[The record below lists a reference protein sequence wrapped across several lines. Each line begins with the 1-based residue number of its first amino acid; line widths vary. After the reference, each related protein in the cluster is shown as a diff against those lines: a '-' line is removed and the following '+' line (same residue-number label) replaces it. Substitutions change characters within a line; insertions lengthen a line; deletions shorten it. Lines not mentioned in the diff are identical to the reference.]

1 MVLGKNIKIKVK
13 VKVVILKTLPPSLE
27 QAGSVL
33 LPMVDYSLGGDGGG
47 DFLTSFS
54 ATSIRSSTLP
64 MRVRTSSVFCSMRF
78 IILSEGESQLLEL
91 LPHGTSVLEIGRAHV

>member
-1 MVLGKNIKIKVK
+1 MITSLLNGTRQKYKDESK

-47 DFLTSFS
+47 DQGSCIKFFHQKGFP
-54 ATSIRSSTLP
+54 STKDDLVSRVLMPAAKP
-64 MRVRTSSVFCSMRF
+64 M
-78 IILSEGESQLLEL
+78 
-91 LPHGTSVLEIGRAHV
+91 

>member
-1 MVLGKNIKIKVK
+1 MITSLLNGTRQKYKDESK

-47 DFLTSFS
+47 D
-54 ATSIRSSTLP
+54 
-64 MRVRTSSVFCSMRF
+64 
-78 IILSEGESQLLEL
+78 
-91 LPHGTSVLEIGRAHV
+91 

>member
-1 MVLGKNIKIKVK
+1 MVLGKNIKMKVK

-47 DFLTSFS
+47 AFLMSFLAIS
-54 ATSIRSSTLP
+54 NKSST
-64 MRVRTSSVFCSMRF
+64 
-78 IILSEGESQLLEL
+78 
-91 LPHGTSVLEIGRAHV
+91 

>member
-27 QAGSVL
+27 QARSVL

-47 DFLTSFS
+47 D
-54 ATSIRSSTLP
+54 
-64 MRVRTSSVFCSMRF
+64 
-78 IILSEGESQLLEL
+78 
-91 LPHGTSVLEIGRAHV
+91 